1 MSDPAVPPTPP
12 VPLAALLARE
22 DLALRQ
28 IAGPSDPDIVI
39 HWAHTSEM
47 ADPYPYLLGG
57 ELLLTAGVHIPE
69 AAGSGTYFDDYVA
82 RIVAAGGAALGFG
95 VAPVHDTVPRALV
108 AACEAYEL
116 PLVEVPP
123 QTTFSGVARAVWQ
136 LMAQARL
143 AELRRVTE
151 AQQSLAAAASR
162 PDPIPSVLH
171 RLAQRVGGRAVL
183 YGPEGTEIA
192 AAGRA
197 EQGRGV
203 PEALAGLAEVVR
215 PSTASGRP
223 DGAPPTAGGVRETPA
238 GTAETVRP
246 GTASRRPDGAPPPPA
261 GGGRETPAGTAEAVR
276 SGTASR
282 RPDGPPPP
290 AGGGRETPAGTAE
303 AVRSGT
309 ASRRPDGPPPPAG
322 GGRETPA
329 GTAETVRPGTASR
342 RPDGPPPPAGAVRE
356 TPAGLAEAVRPTT
369 ASWRP
374 GGAPPRQGEPLAAD
388 RTAPAAG
395 GSAGSD
401 ATGGAAG
408 PGATLGSAGPGA
420 TGARI
425 TPVAG
430 GSSASGATGARPATS
445 LPAAAPAPTSAT
457 DTIAGTHLSAYALG
471 AGQGFVLGVT
481 APRRQPGDHAIASV
495 AAVLLALL
503 TGEHQSG
510 TGAARSSALVRV
522 LLGAAP
528 EAVAPLLGG
537 ERWVVVHARPDGHA
551 PDAVASSALGASL
564 GSPLVDL
571 ARDVVRVLVPA
582 EREPAPQ
589 PGWTLGV
596 SAAVGPGEWASADA
610 QAGRALAR
618 ARATRTPLVR
628 HGARP
633 ALADLVPEEEAE
645 AHARA
650 LLAPL
655 TPVLAE
661 TLRTWLSLHGSW
673 DRTAVALGVHR
684 NTVRQR
690 IARCAALL
698 AADLD
703 EPDVRMELW
712 FALRRL

>member
-1 MSDPAVPPTPP
+1 MPEPAVPPTPP

-28 IAGPSDPDIVI
+28 IAGPLDADIVI

-69 AAGSGTYFDDYVA
+69 AAGSGTYFDDYVS

-95 VAPVHDTVPRALV
+95 LAPVHDTVPRALV

-116 PLVEVPP
+116 PLLEVPP

-162 PDPIPSVLH
+162 PDPVPSVL
-171 RLAQRVGGRAVL
+171 RQLAQRIGGRAVL

-192 AAGRA
+192 AAERA
-197 EQGRGV
+197 GQGDAALRTDV
-203 PEALAGLAEVVR
+203 REALAELTRNLA
-215 PSTASGRP
+215 GR
-223 DGAPPTAGGVRETPA
+223 
-238 GTAETVRP
+238 
-246 GTASRRPDGAPPPPA
+246 
-261 GGGRETPAGTAEAVR
+261 
-276 SGTASR
+276 
-282 RPDGPPPP
+282 
-290 AGGGRETPAGTAE
+290 
-303 AVRSGT
+303 
-309 ASRRPDGPPPPAG
+309 
-322 GGRETPA
+322 
-329 GTAETVRPGTASR
+329 
-342 RPDGPPPPAGAVRE
+342 
-356 TPAGLAEAVRPTT
+356 
-369 ASWRP
+369 
-374 GGAPPRQGEPLAAD
+374 
-388 RTAPAAG
+388 
-395 GSAGSD
+395 GSA
-401 ATGGAAG
+401 T
-408 PGATLGSAGPGA
+408 T
-420 TGARI
+420 
-425 TPVAG
+425 
-430 GSSASGATGARPATS
+430 
-445 LPAAAPAPTSAT
+445 AT
-457 DTIAGTHLSAYALG
+457 DTVAGTRLAAYALG
-471 AGQGFVLGVT
+471 AGQGFVLGVA
-481 APRRQPGDHAIASV
+481 APGREPGDHTIASV

-510 TGAARSSALVRV
+510 TGAARSSALVRL

-528 EAVAPLLGG
+528 EKVAPLLGG
-537 ERWVVVHARPDGHA
+537 ERWVVVHAAPEGHA
-551 PDAVASSALGASL
+551 PDAVAASALGASL

-582 EREPAPQ
+582 DREPAPQ

-610 QAGRALAR
+610 HAGRALAR
-618 ARATRTPLVR
+618 ARATRAPLVR

-661 TLRTWLSLHGSW
+661 TLRSWLSLHGSW
-673 DRTAVALGVHR
+673 DRTAVALAVHR

-703 EPDVRMELW
+703 DPDVRMELW